1 MDWKKIGKNL
11 IYPHLA
17 IIIMFLPISIAF
29 LAYCLIFLDSTSI
42 ISILSY
48 LMAFYML
55 MVLCFRVPRV
65 IEFCKKFKSENKY
78 IRKISSDVHLRIN
91 MSLYGSLIFN
101 CAFAIFQMGLGFYH
115 KSFWFFSM
123 SAYYVI
129 LAVMRFFI
137 LKHTRNFG
145 QNEDREVE
153 LKKFVLCGWLLLV
166 LNLALAV
173 IVFFF
178 VYWNKTFVHHE
189 IVTIALA
196 SYTFLTFSFAIINL
210 IRYRKYSSPIYS
222 ASKIISFVSAC
233 VSMLTLETTMLT
245 TFGNEST
252 ASFSQIIMAVTG
264 VVVIGVTL
272 TLAVYMIVKG
282 RKGLWNAQMQLV
294 TQKTDCNEIVAS
306 GNTIET
312 EENSIESDEN

>member
-1 MDWKKIGKNL
+1 MDWKKVGKN
-11 IYPHLA
+11 IVYPHLA
-17 IIIMFLPISIAF
+17 IIVMFLPISIAF
-29 LAYCLIFLDSTSI
+29 LTYCLIFLDSASI
-42 ISILSY
+42 ISVLSY
-48 LMAFYML
+48 LLAFYML
-55 MVLCFRVPRV
+55 IVLCFRVPRV
-65 IEFCKKFKSENKY
+65 IEFAKRFKNENKY
-78 IRKISSDVHLRIN
+78 IRKISSDVHFRIN

-115 KSFWFFSM
+115 KSFWFLSM
-123 SAYYVI
+123 SVYYII
-129 LAVMRFFI
+129 LAIMRFFI

-145 QNEDREVE
+145 QNEDKVVE

-178 VYWNKTFVHHE
+178 VYWNKTFMHHE

-210 IRYRKYSSPIYS
+210 IRYRKYNSPIYS

-252 ASFSQIIMAVTG
+252 AGFDQIIMAVTG

-272 TLAVYMIVKG
+272 TLAVYMIVRG
-282 RKGLWNAQMQLV
+282 RKEILEGQEQLGAMATGGNAIE
-294 TQKTDCNEIVAS
+294 TNDNEKTDSN
-306 GNTIET
+306 
-312 EENSIESDEN
+312 